1 MTSTIVLTGGGTGG
15 HVFPIRAIADALLAQ
30 GVAPSDLKIVGSRR
44 GQERELLADL
54 ADAGVE
60 IVLLP
65 GRGLRRSSAPDALIQ
80 NSAAALGLAWALAQ
94 GIRLAVRWQP
104 AVVVSVGGYAA
115 FAASAGAV
123 LAARPLVLVNFD
135 ASPGLVNRV
144 LSSFAVAI
152 ATALPEE
159 GVARAVVTGAPIR
172 DSIAAASREPA
183 ARSEA
188 RARLGLADNAT
199 VVAVMT
205 GSLGAASVNRSVC
218 ELAERWRGRRDV
230 TLYHV
235 TGRRDAASVEAVR
248 VASGIDEST
257 WRTVPFEAEMADL
270 WSACDLAV
278 CRAGALTVAELCATG
293 VPSVLVPLP
302 GAPGAHQ
309 EKNAEVLARAGA
321 AVVVAD
327 ELLSGER
334 LDRTLTDLLADPGE
348 LERMAAAA
356 RTLSRPD
363 AARRVATVVL
373 DSAR

>member
-1 MTSTIVLTGGGTGG
+1 VTSPIVLTGGGTGG

-30 GVAPSDLKIVGSRR
+30 GVAPSGLKIVGSRR
-44 GQERELLADL
+44 GQDRELLADL
-54 ADAGVE
+54 AEVGVE

-65 GRGLRRSSAPDALIQ
+65 GRGLRRSLSPEAVLQ
-80 NSAAALGLAWALAQ
+80 NTVASLGLAWALLQ
-94 GIRLAVRWQP
+94 GVRLARRWRP
-104 AVVVSVGGYAA
+104 AAVVSVGGYAA

-144 LSSFAVAI
+144 LSTFAVAI
-152 ATALPEE
+152 ASALPEE

-172 DSIAAASREPA
+172 ESIAAVSREPS
-183 ARSEA
+183 ARMAA
-188 RARLGLADNAT
+188 RARLGVANDVT

-205 GSLGAASVNRSVC
+205 GSLGAASVNTAVC
-218 ELAERWRGRRDV
+218 ELAARWRDDPDV

-235 TGRRDAASVEAVR
+235 TGRRDAAAVEATR
-248 VASGIDEST
+248 AASGIGPAN
-257 WRTVPFEAEMADL
+257 WRTVPFESDMADL

-278 CRAGALTVAELCATG
+278 CRAGALTIAELCATG

-302 GAPGAHQ
+302 GAPGSHQ
-309 EKNAEVLARAGA
+309 EKNADVLARAGA
-321 AVVVAD
+321 AVVIAD
-327 ELLSGER
+327 DLMSGER
-334 LDRTLTDLLADPGE
+334 LDHTISGLLADPGA
-348 LERMAAAA
+348 LARMSAAA
-356 RTLSRPD
+356 RGLSRPD